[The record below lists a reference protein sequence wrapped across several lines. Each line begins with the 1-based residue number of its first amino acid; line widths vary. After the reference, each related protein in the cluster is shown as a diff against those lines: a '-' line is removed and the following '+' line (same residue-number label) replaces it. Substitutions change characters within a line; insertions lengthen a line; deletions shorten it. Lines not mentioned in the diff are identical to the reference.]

1 MARLKLTY
9 PSQNPG
15 THLLAKTDYGVLA
28 GWLDELPSGN
38 MAKYVSEVKDA
49 AANLNRT
56 ELPIAQRVKLLELL
70 DQAYEKIHNF
80 YRPLMKL
87 GPFKGKHP
95 PSEELAELNNLTVEM
110 SFGYKICVDQFAA
123 KRTFFRKNK
132 ELSHSINLA
141 LHYLGLTLLE
151 SYELYSPIP
160 MHVWTE
166 IYQLYLLAEQKG
178 YSEDTQLV
186 GHVVNVLDTSEL
198 TFLRNC
204 MIALSNPYHLKRG
217 DHWEVFQYLHHWVKK
232 VVLSED
238 PEDFSEKN
246 CFVVDLTNDDKPS
259 SMLALKSHNKHDSL
273 RFILTD
279 NINLNI
285 IHQVDE
291 IASTGRSP
299 SKAFSD
305 NIIAKTA
312 THLLRDL
319 LASWEMKQ
327 QRKGTRYPIISKM
340 EVIWGLNSIHHVL
353 SLLDPLQP
361 GELEQREND
370 LNDARV
376 NIIES
381 GWSTL
386 NNSKGGICINQPK
399 EKVRDL
405 DVGQLVSLR
414 QSVQDDDL
422 ITSQKWRL
430 GQICWI
436 TGSPREGTR
445 VGIQFLTGDVQPVQL
460 QARKGNILETRFQP
474 ALMLSGDTVD
484 GISAPT
490 LLTGP
495 GLHVESR
502 ALRMQI
508 GEEIQSIHARTKISS
523 SLTVDRF
530 FFQQDFQITDGGEMV
545 IDAEQAD
552 HANQE
557 DRADEE
563 GIDEVID
570 LSATPGS
577 YAEDFDKEYEA
588 LKKANGSDKTLDD
601 VILKKH

>member
-1 MARLKLTY
+1 MPRLKLTY

-15 THLLAKTDYGVLA
+15 THLLAKTDYDVLEH
-28 GWLDELPSGN
+28 WLEELPSGN
-38 MAKYVSEVKDA
+38 MAKYVLEVKDG

-56 ELPIAQRVKLLELL
+56 EIPIAQRVKLLELL
-70 DQAYEKIHNF
+70 DQAYEKIHNY
-80 YRPLMKL
+80 YRPLMKS

-95 PSEELAELNNLTVEM
+95 PDDELVELNQLTVEM
-110 SFGYKICVDQFAA
+110 SFAYKICVDQFAA
-123 KRTFFRKNK
+123 KKSFFRKNK

-160 MHVWTE
+160 MHVWSE
-166 IYQLYLLAEQKG
+166 IYQLYLLAEKKDF
-178 YSEDTQLV
+178 SEDVQDV
-186 GHVVNVLDTSEL
+186 SHVYNVLETTEL

-204 MIALSNPYHLKRG
+204 MIAVSNPYHLKRG
-217 DHWEVFQYLHHWVKK
+217 DHWEVFQYLQYWVNKAI
-232 VVLSED
+232 LSED
-238 PEDFSEKN
+238 PDDFSDKN
-246 CFVVDLTNDDKPS
+246 CFVVDLNNDDKPTS
-259 SMLALKSHNKHDSL
+259 KRTLKSENIHENL

-279 NINLNI
+279 TINMNI
-285 IHQVDE
+285 IHQIDE

-299 SKAFSD
+299 TKAFSE
-305 NIIAKTA
+305 NIVGKTA
-312 THLLRDL
+312 THLLKDL

-327 QRKGTRYPIISKM
+327 ERQGTRYPIISKM

-353 SLLDPLQP
+353 SLMDPLQP
-361 GELEQREND
+361 GELEQRERQLD
-370 LNDARV
+370 EARENV
-376 NIIES
+376 IES
-381 GWSTL
+381 DWSTL

-414 QSVQDDDL
+414 QSVQEDNRV
-422 ITSQKWRL
+422 TSQKWKL
-430 GQICWI
+430 GVICWI
-436 TGSPREGTR
+436 TGSQREGTR
-445 VGIQFLTGDVQPVQL
+445 VGIQFLNGDVQPVQL

-474 ALMLSGDTVD
+474 ALMLSGETID

-490 LLTGP
+490 LLTAP

-508 GEEIQSIHARTKISS
+508 GEEIQSIHARTKVSS

-530 FFQQDFQITDGGEMV
+530 FFQQDFHITDDGEMV
-545 IDAEQAD
+545 GDAEKA
-552 HANQE
+552 E
-557 DRADEE
+557 KERIMKEE
-563 GIDEVID
+563 GVEEIID

-577 YAEDFDKEYEA
+577 YAEDFEKEYQA
-588 LKKANGSDKTLDD
+588 LKKDKEPDKTLDD